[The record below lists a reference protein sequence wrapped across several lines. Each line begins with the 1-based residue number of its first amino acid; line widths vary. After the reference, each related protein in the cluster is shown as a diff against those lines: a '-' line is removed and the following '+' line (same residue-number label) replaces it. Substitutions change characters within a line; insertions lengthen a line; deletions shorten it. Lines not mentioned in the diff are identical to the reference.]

1 MSERQLTQTALLVAN
16 YMTRGQYDSEV
27 GVWGYYT
34 KSAFRKFLEE
44 IQITDVLREHLNSSV
59 YHYVDELP
67 TEVANALLAKGPDE
81 VTTDGSLQAPQEP
94 EKDPEQNSEQ
104 ESETETDENSE
115 TEDDEETEY
124 NVEDQPEETSEE
136 TSEETEKSEDAQD
149 AEETSEEKP
158 KTRRSRRS

>member
-104 ESETETDENSE
+104 DPETETDEISE
-115 TEDDEETEY
+115 TEDDEETEDI
-124 NVEDQPEETSEE
+124 VEDQPEE

>member
-44 IQITDVLREHLNSSV
+44 VQIADVLREHLNSSV

-67 TEVANALLAKGPDE
+67 TEVANALLAKGNDE
-81 VTTDGSLQAPQEP
+81 VTTDGSVQQEP

-104 ESETETDENSE
+104 DPETETNETSEDENDENEE
-115 TEDDEETEY
+115 TED
-124 NVEDQPEETSEE
+124 NVEDQPEE

-158 KTRRSRRS
+158 KARRSRRS

>member
-94 EKDPEQNSEQ
+94 EQNSEQ
-104 ESETETDENSE
+104 ESETETNETSEDENDENEE
-115 TEDDEETEY
+115 TED
-124 NVEDQPEETSEE
+124 NVEDQP
-136 TSEETEKSEDAQD
+136 EDAQD

-158 KTRRSRRS
+158 KARRSRRS